1 MTFTVP
7 LKDTES
13 QVDDE
18 VTLTC
23 ETSKPNQKVTW
34 YKNGKPIKPD
44 KKTKITSEGMVQ
56 SLTLPK
62 STKDDT
68 AEYTVKLGDIETKG
82 KLTVKGVFQLLL
94 SMDMFTVLL

>member
-13 QVDDE
+13 EVDQE

-23 ETSKPNQKVTW
+23 ELSKSDQKVKW
-34 YKNGKPIKPD
+34 YKNGKVIRPD
-44 KKTKITSEGMVQ
+44 KKTKITADGKVH

-62 STKDDT
+62 SALDDT
-68 AEYTVKLGDIETKG
+68 AEYTVKLGDLSTKG
-82 KLTVKGVFQLLL
+82 KLTVKGKFEKESPACSCQVI
-94 SMDMFTVLL
+94 